1 MLNQQ
6 DLQSPVDL
14 FHIQL
19 CDATKFV
26 HSFLPIDGCIQTA
39 RLPIWDDYRAIERT
53 TQPHQVGVRAPQGDE
68 FLQCEQKFL
77 SSKPLRASSSL
88 R

>member
-19 CDATKFV
+19 CDATKFF
-26 HSFLPIDGCIQTA
+26 HSFATIDGCIQMA
-39 RLPIWDDYRAIERT
+39 RLPIWDDHRAIERI
-53 TQPHQVGVRAPQGDE
+53 TQPHQVGILTPQGDE
-68 FLQCEQKFL
+68 FLQHE
-77 SSKPLRASSSL
+77 
-88 R
+88 